1 MNEVVILSHLLD
13 KYERSKHLFQPSE
26 AGRGVMLKVGPGKK
40 DFPEYDYE
48 NASVRDACNTSAIHL
63 EQEGLIQNE

>member
-13 KYERSKHLFQPSE
+13 KYERSKHLFQSSE

-48 NASVRDACNTSAIHL
+48 NASVRDAWNTSAIHL
-63 EQEGLIQNE
+63 EQEGLIQN